1 MNCNYWII
9 IEISEYF
16 FLILSYDLT
25 FRQLL
30 TSVSLDRINVSLLQL
45 SSKLALLQRFLK
57 YCPHEAHY
65 FQLSVIII
73 IQIKIT
79 RFYFSWWRFRL
90 NLGQYR
96 IVKDCGFTATKLVIL
111 FKSLINPNQST
122 DLLWIWHIL
131 VYIHIDDIII
141 AKFWTVSWVA
151 GHRTHIK
158 RGWLREGLTTYRLHN
173 RTDTA

>member
-1 MNCNYWII
+1 M
-9 IEISEYF
+9 
-16 FLILSYDLT
+16 T

-30 TSVSLDRINVSLLQL
+30 TSVSLDRINVLLLQL

-111 FKSLINPNQST
+111 FKSLINSTQTLRLSQST

-131 VYIHIDDIII
+131 VYPYYIHIDDIII
-141 AKFWTVSWVA
+141 AEFWTVSWVA